1 MSSIEKPRDL
11 VPRLRAGDTS
21 AYRDLMQIYERRLY
35 AFANGILRDPDDAMD
50 VVQDTFIR
58 VFKSVGS
65 FQGDAA
71 FTSWV
76 FRIARNLCID
86 RLRRKKRVRMTEF
99 NDALKAS
106 PDALDKPAL
115 TGQAS
120 FQTPDKQSLSREL
133 GEQML
138 EALKVLSES
147 HREILLL
154 RELEGLSYGE
164 ISEILEIPTGTVM
177 SRLFHARKKMQKT
190 LSPYVSSNVEVS
202 TDES

>member
-21 AYRDLMQIYERRLY
+21 AYRDLMQFYERRLY

-58 VFKSVGS
+58 VFKSVES

-71 FTSWV
+71 FTSWI
-76 FRIARNLCID
+76 FRITRNLCID
-86 RLRRKKRVRMTEF
+86 RLRRKKRVRMTEY
-99 NDALKAS
+99 NDALKAN
-106 PDALDKPAL
+106 PEALDRPAL

-120 FQTPDKQSLSREL
+120 FRSPDKQSLSREL
-133 GEQML
+133 GDKMV
-138 EALKVLSES
+138 EALEVLTDS

-154 RELEGLSYGE
+154 RELEGLSYSE
-164 ISEILEIPTGTVM
+164 ISEILDVPTGTVM

-190 LSPYVSSNVEVS
+190 LTPYVHANTEVSSN
-202 TDES
+202 ES

>member
-21 AYRDLMQIYERRLY
+21 AYRELMQLYERRLY
-35 AFANGILRDPDDAMD
+35 AFANRILRDSDDAMD

-71 FTSWV
+71 FTSWI
-76 FRIARNLCID
+76 FRITRNLCID
-86 RLRRKKRVRMTEF
+86 RLRRKKRVQMTEF
-99 NDALKAS
+99 NDALKAN
-106 PDALDKPAL
+106 PNALDKPSL

-120 FQTPDKQSLSREL
+120 FQTPDNQSLSREL
-133 GEQML
+133 GDQML

-164 ISEILEIPTGTVM
+164 ISEILGVPSGTVM
-177 SRLFHARKKMQKT
+177 SRLFHARKKMQKA
-190 LSPYVSSNVEVS
+190 LSPYVGSNLEVGS
-202 TDES
+202 NES

>member
-1 MSSIEKPRDL
+1 
-11 VPRLRAGDTS
+11 
-21 AYRDLMQIYERRLY
+21 
-35 AFANGILRDPDDAMD
+35 
-50 VVQDTFIR
+50 
-58 VFKSVGS
+58 
-65 FQGDAA
+65 
-71 FTSWV
+71 
-76 FRIARNLCID
+76 
-86 RLRRKKRVRMTEF
+86 
-99 NDALKAS
+99 
-106 PDALDKPAL
+106 
-115 TGQAS
+115 
-120 FQTPDKQSLSREL
+120 
-133 GEQML
+133 ML